1 MPKVTLARHWN
12 PGTAMHVPGEVVDV
26 DEETAGW
33 LARTGALVTE
43 QAAPKRPAAQKK
55 PAQPSKVET
64 PEEDP
69 GEAETPEED
78 PGEAE
83 VVKRPARTAPI
94 GEWRK
99 YAAAQGYDVKGLSK
113 QELIALQ

>member
-69 GEAETPEED
+69 GEAE
-78 PGEAE
+78 

>member
-26 DEETAGW
+26 DEATADW
-33 LARTGALVTE
+33 LARTGALAPE
-43 QAAPKRPAAQKK
+43 QAAPKRPAAEKK
-55 PAQPSKVET
+55 PAQPAEVET

-69 GEAETPEED
+69 S
-78 PGEAE
+78 EAE
-83 VVKRPARTAPI
+83 VVKRPARTAPVE
-94 GEWRK
+94 EWRK

>member
-12 PGTAMHVPGEVVDV
+12 PGTAMHLPGEVVDV
-26 DEETAGW
+26 DEATADW
-33 LARTGALVTE
+33 LARTGALAPE
-43 QAAPKRPAAQKK
+43 QAAPKRAAAEKK
-55 PAQPSKVET
+55 PAQPAEVET

-69 GEAETPEED
+69 S
-78 PGEAE
+78 EAE
-83 VVKRPARTAPI
+83 VVKRPARTAPVE
-94 GEWRK
+94 EWRK

>member
-33 LARTGALVTE
+33 LARTGALAPE
-43 QAAPKRPAAQKK
+43 QAAPKRPAAEKK
-55 PAQPSKVET
+55 PAQPAEVET
-64 PEEDP
+64 PAEDP
-69 GEAETPEED
+69 DDT
-78 PGEAE
+78 E
-83 VVKRPARTAPI
+83 VVKRPARTAPVE
-94 GEWRK
+94 EWRK
-99 YAAAQGYDVKGLSK
+99 YAQSLGYDVKGLSK